1 NKIYNACRFRQM
13 ASTGGMLPLP
23 ALESLRP
30 YHIDIMAKLDALT
43 VQLEESYGEYRF
55 GEIAQKMHEFLWSE
69 FCDWFLE
76 SVKGDLRQTASEAD
90 RNRTLAVFDAVM
102 SRFLQLLHPYMPHVT
117 EELSARMGYVPQ
129 GEFLMNQTLPSHAL
143 LAGIDA
149 HQAQQKVA
157 AIYESTG
164 RMRNLKFE
172 YNVATRRDVIFVI
185 KPAVSWLA
193 EEIDVLALLAG
204 AAEIRLDAGYEAP
217 RGTPV
222 AITEL
227 GEIFLPLEGLID
239 VEAEKQRLTKEIE
252 KLSKEVSKCE
262 AKLSNASFVDRAPA
276 EVVEQ
281 EKARLA
287 EWRGKLVQLTEMRDS
302 YQ

>member
-1 NKIYNACRFRQM
+1 M
-13 ASTGGMLPLP
+13 
-23 ALESLRP
+23 
-30 YHIDIMAKLDALT
+30 
-43 VQLEESYGEYRF
+43 
-55 GEIAQKMHEFLWSE
+55 
-69 FCDWFLE
+69 
-76 SVKGDLRQTASEAD
+76 
-90 RNRTLAVFDAVM
+90 
-102 SRFLQLLHPYMPHVT
+102 
-117 EELSARMGYVPQ
+117 
-129 GEFLMNQTLPSHAL
+129 
-143 LAGIDA
+143 
-149 HQAQQKVA
+149 
-157 AIYESTG
+157 
-164 RMRNLKFE
+164 
-172 YNVATRRDVIFVI
+172 
-185 KPAVSWLA
+185 
-193 EEIDVLALLAG
+193 
-204 AAEIRLDAGYEAP
+204 
-217 RGTPV
+217 

>member
-1 NKIYNACRFRQM
+1 
-13 ASTGGMLPLP
+13 
-23 ALESLRP
+23 
-30 YHIDIMAKLDALT
+30 

-76 SVKGDLRQTASEAD
+76 SVKGDLRQNASEDD

-129 GEFLMNQTLPSHAL
+129 GEFLMNQTLPSQAL

-149 HQAQQKVA
+149 QQAQQKVA

-185 KPAVSWLA
+185 KPAVSWLV